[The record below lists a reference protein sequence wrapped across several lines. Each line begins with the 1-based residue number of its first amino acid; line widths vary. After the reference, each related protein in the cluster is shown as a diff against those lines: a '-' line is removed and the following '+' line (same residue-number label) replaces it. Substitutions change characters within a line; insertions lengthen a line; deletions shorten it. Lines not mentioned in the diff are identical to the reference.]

1 MPQPDE
7 FRRASEIDAAK
18 AIETLNNQYDTSYFQ
33 AVLDIEKGAIERSR
47 SAADLVQ
54 KAAAAI
60 GGLYTGVLGVSFS
73 VTNKPLPPQ
82 GFIPA
87 IFLGLAIALSTAYVA
102 YVSKPSDVSLN
113 PLHTSP
119 PMRMQRHINNFFRI
133 VSSAVQRRG
142 YWIRASVLAL
152 GVGVITLPAPFLAV
166 PSFGAQSGQANSN
179 SAQIDLDK
187 EYPWPSPPAASNL
200 GGTILESILYKAQVE
215 EVAAKRKD
223 AKTAPR
229 EPDMAPW
236 IVVALLLGVAVF
248 GIPFIARH

>member
-142 YWIRASVLAL
+142 Y
-152 GVGVITLPAPFLAV
+152 
-166 PSFGAQSGQANSN
+166 NSN